1 VPTNGRSTRA
11 VSASLLVE
19 RSEIH
24 ERALSA
30 LRDLVSATA
39 SVALLPQEDVAAS
52 LLSAETCARW
62 EEAPRTL
69 KKSVESG
76 VRAWEERID
85 AAQADSQPPSSEAPI
100 QQAGEQSAVG
110 RPVRKKTA
118 PILEPQERATGRKT
132 SATTPAPKTPAAKAK
147 SAKAPQ
153 TDAERL
159 TSLLCGGMIAARL
172 RRASVRYMI
181 GEILQ
186 TAGGEAHECRAMM
199 QDVDEEVAWIELAW
213 KAWAEQTAADES
225 AGIRE
230 EDRVEMDAL
239 RHTLT
244 PQVEALRGR
253 RDVLQLRLMLL

>member
-1 VPTNGRSTRA
+1 
-11 VSASLLVE
+11 
-19 RSEIH
+19 
-24 ERALSA
+24 
-30 LRDLVSATA
+30 
-39 SVALLPQEDVAAS
+39 
-52 LLSAETCARW
+52 
-62 EEAPRTL
+62 
-69 KKSVESG
+69 

-172 RRASVRYMI
+172 RWASVRYMI

-225 AGIRE
+225 AGMRE